1 MNVDW
6 RWAAGPAAVAF
17 ILSLLTGIF
26 VGVPFLVLL
35 LRAILGS
42 ALFSALGTGIGFLAQ
57 RQLPEL
63 FEAPGE
69 SSGGAQPRVDITI
82 GDEEEEEVPEP
93 AEESED
99 TKEGGLT
106 SLDAEDIE
114 SVGPKS
120 EEAPEREAPLQA
132 PQQDITES
140 LVEEVEEAALPDE
153 ALSTASQ
160 FEEEE
165 TQSEELESVDELP
178 DIGGFEGAF
187 EDGSSGESGEGYRGE
202 ESSLS
207 NYGSG
212 SASRRS
218 RPGGFDAG
226 NDPAQIAKALQTM
239 LKRDS

>member
-17 ILSLLTGIF
+17 VLSLLTG
-26 VGVPFLVLL
+26 VLAGVEFITLL

-42 ALFSALGTGIGFLAQ
+42 VLFSVVGTGIGFLVQ

-63 FEAPGE
+63 LN
-69 SSGGAQPRVDITI
+69 AQPRSSAETPHRVDITV
-82 GDEEEEEVPEP
+82 GDEDEDAAGASEGEPPTDEEGELASLE
-93 AEESED
+93 AEE
-99 TKEGGLT
+99 
-106 SLDAEDIE
+106 IE
-114 SVGPKS
+114 SVGPKEDEGES
-120 EEAPEREAPLQA
+120 ELAPPRQA
-132 PQQDITES
+132 SQQDITES

-153 ALSTASQ
+153 ELSKASQ
-160 FEEEE
+160 FDEEES
-165 TQSEELESVDELP
+165 QELESVDELP

-187 EDGSSGESGEGYRGE
+187 DDGTGAEGGEGYGGE

-207 NYGSG
+207 DFGSG
-212 SASRRS
+212 TKSKRSA
-218 RPGGFDAG
+218 PEGFDAG